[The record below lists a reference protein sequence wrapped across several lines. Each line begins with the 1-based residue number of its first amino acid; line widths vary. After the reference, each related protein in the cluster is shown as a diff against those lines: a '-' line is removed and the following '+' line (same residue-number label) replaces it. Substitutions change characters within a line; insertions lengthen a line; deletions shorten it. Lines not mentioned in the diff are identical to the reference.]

1 MVVVVVVIMAVVVVM
16 SMTVAVV
23 MIIMF
28 MVVIVMLMLMLIIY
42 YHIKLRCSYPAFL
55 SIGDFDP
62 ESIDAQTLNGF
73 CEHFPV
79 CSKIKQCSNSHISAY
94 TGKTFKIQCFHLI
107 HTPLIFFQAHL
118 LQGGLSERQDTLPR
132 IRYLYSLHLFLR
144 RTSLAS

>member
-1 MVVVVVVIMAVVVVM
+1 MVMLAAIPVVVVVVVIMAVVVVVVIIVVVVMVVVM

-79 CSKIKQCSNSHISAY
+79 CSKIKQVLQQSYLRLYRKNIQNTVFSSNSHSSYLFSSAF
-94 TGKTFKIQCFHLI
+94 TT
-107 HTPLIFFQAHL
+107 
-118 LQGGLSERQDTLPR
+118 
-132 IRYLYSLHLFLR
+132 R
-144 RTSLAS
+144 RFI